1 MDINQLIQILRRN
14 IWFLILIPLALM
26 VVVYLVTRDTPKSYA
41 ADTVVYT
48 GIASGYSFDSQAR
61 ANMDYFGTNMQFD
74 NLINLI
80 KDRSTMEHT
89 AIRLLAQHLCL
100 ESANPQYI
108 SDLHYN
114 NLQVLVPQEVKDLV
128 VKYNKTGAER
138 DRLKEMKELQKEINR
153 LEKEVKEK
161 RKQAFRRNT
170 EPENQHDSVKEEE
183 VDFTDVE
190 TNQEVEGIRENGS
203 LYHIVNYGESVSSI
217 ASIYG
222 VHPGKLVDLNKIYD
236 GVVYVGDRLLI
247 NRGEET
253 TGETTPLF
261 YAVKPDDNLFSI
273 AQRNGVTM
281 SNLESWNDIGPN
293 TLIEPG
299 RTLIVGYAGGTVDD
313 YYSDEYGSNLIQDI
327 DITSI
332 AKVEKDPIVPPGV
345 DPNDY
350 WKTVENLTAY
360 YNSSRVNFISE
371 LLQYSHP
378 HYSYGALG
386 ATSVYRIQGSDL
398 IKISYS
404 SNDPGICQQTLKIMT
419 EVFIG
424 DYKALRIT
432 QNNPIVKYFE
442 EAVKLASRD
451 LEKAESRLLQFKTK
465 NGIINYYEESKAIA
479 IKKEELIQK
488 TTAQTQVIFGARATL
503 NSIESR
509 LSKKDSIFL
518 KRDKITNKRKELS
531 RVSAKITINEVSQDY
546 DPNTTRNVK
555 RLERERDRIKDELK
569 LLVDEMHLYSRTV
582 EGIPIKSLLDEWL
595 KQTILYEEAKASM
608 KILDESLDD
617 FHKRYDLYAPWG
629 AKITK
634 LEREIKVAEQE
645 YLDMLRSLNEARM
658 RQQNLEMATNIKVVS
673 APVFPLTVS
682 GSKNKLLIL
691 AAGLIGF
698 IMVIFIIV
706 LLEYFD
712 SSSKRP
718 DVIKKS
724 TGLPF
729 AGAYPSAKLRDP
741 NIDVKKSSDRMIE
754 MVAQNLKLSL
764 SYTSTRVHEKP
775 YFILI
780 FSTQGKTGKSTVGNH
795 LIEKLRSFGDKV
807 LFMNYTYDDEDLE
820 IGDSNYNINY
830 KIDNKFFELKHVR
843 DLLQYS
849 SSLRS
854 ENYEYDYVFI
864 EIPSVIHN
872 SYPLDL
878 MSTMDASLL
887 ITRASHNW
895 KKADEQALEV
905 MNKVLPDKPLVVLND
920 VDTFV
925 ISEVLHDAPT
935 TGNTFRNRMRKI
947 FMAPTKMRIKFDK
960 D

>member
-1 MDINQLIQILRRN
+1 
-14 IWFLILIPLALM
+14 
-26 VVVYLVTRDTPKSYA
+26 
-41 ADTVVYT
+41 
-48 GIASGYSFDSQAR
+48 
-61 ANMDYFGTNMQFD
+61 
-74 NLINLI
+74 
-80 KDRSTMEHT
+80 
-89 AIRLLAQHLCL
+89 
-100 ESANPQYI
+100 
-108 SDLHYN
+108 
-114 NLQVLVPQEVKDLV
+114 
-128 VKYNKTGAER
+128 
-138 DRLKEMKELQKEINR
+138 MKELQKEINR
-153 LEKEVKEK
+153 LEREVKEK
-161 RKQAFRRNT
+161 RKQANRRTT
-170 EPENQHDSVKEEE
+170 EPEIQEDSVTDDD
-183 VDFTDVE
+183 VDFTTIE
-190 TNQEVEGIRENGS
+190 TNQEIEGIRENGS

-247 NRGEET
+247 NRGEEST
-253 TGETTPLF
+253 SETTPLF

-299 RTLIVGYAGGTVDD
+299 RTLIVGYAGGTADD
-313 YYSDEYGSNLIQDI
+313 YYSDEYGSNLIEDI

-360 YNSSRVNFISE
+360 YNSSRVNFISG

-378 HYSYGALG
+378 HYSYGALS

-398 IKISYS
+398 IKISYT

-479 IKKEELIQK
+479 
-488 TTAQTQVIFGARATL
+488 
-503 NSIESR
+503 
-509 LSKKDSIFL
+509 SKKDSIFL

-582 EGIPIKSLLDEWL
+582 EGIPVKSLLDEWL

-682 GSKNKLLIL
+682 GSKNRLLIL

-698 IMVIFIIV
+698 IMVIFIIL

-729 AGAYPSAKLRDP
+729 AGAYPSAKLRDA
-741 NIDVKKSSDRMIE
+741 NIDVKKASDRMIE

-764 SYTSTRVHEKP
+764 SYTSSRVHEKP
-775 YFILI
+775 YFILV

-820 IGDSNYNINY
+820 IGDSNYNVNY

-895 KKADEQALEV
+895 KKADEQALDV

-920 VDTFV
+920 VDSYV

-935 TGNTFRNRMRKI
+935 TGNTFRNRMKKV